1 MENSIVQNKVT
12 KIPTSKVLP
21 HKFQGEKRDG
31 SKTTKDLQTFYIKYS
46 CVVLI

>member
-21 HKFQGEKRDG
+21 NKFQGEKEMAVKQQRTYRHSTLNIHG
-31 SKTTKDLQTFYIKYS
+31 
-46 CVVLI
+46 